1 MTTRAKRG
9 TQTQPAGTAIAHH
22 RVTQP
27 ISTSCPIIRS
37 LIQAI
42 ATALPAS
49 SRRGPIIGDDTLAE
63 TVVAPAPIVAR
74 ASGSALAT
82 ACVAIVGSPW
92 ACWWLAALVTVSTV
106 IRRCA
111 PWKPV
116 KPGAD
121 QPHDG

>member
-1 MTTRAKRG
+1 MSNRIK
-9 TQTQPAGTAIAHH
+9 
-22 RVTQP
+22 
-27 ISTSCPIIRS
+27 S

-42 ATALPAS
+42 RNGFARIT
-49 SRRGPIIGDDTLAE
+49 SRREPIIGDDTLAE

-116 KPGAD
+116 KPECGSTA
-121 QPHDG
+121 